1 MTRVYAQAVRLRA
14 FTEGQLVLKTAE
26 HMRRNLPG
34 PSKFAP
40 KWEGPYI
47 IREVHDSGYYY
58 LTKEDG
64 TVLTEPINGKWLKQ
78 YCA

>member
-1 MTRVYAQAVRLRA
+1 MTRVYAQAIRLRA

-40 KWEGPYI
+40 KWEGPYT
-47 IREVHDSGYYY
+47 IREAHDNRYYY
-58 LTKEDG
+58 LTKEDR

-78 YCA
+78 YYT